1 MRKVSFRDRNIPL
14 ILDCLLG
21 RSVGGRVERRGGGGV
36 GVGGA
41 RRLRQP
47 RDTQRKR
54 RRKGGGGRKL
64 PPAAVKNGGWG
75 GGCGS
80 MDGCLPWGG
89 VAKCSFFAHEE
100 RKGLTELRLSEPNC
114 TVQSK
119 LSNYCTLSQK
129 CGYVTVCI
137 TCLKEGWLGLEKAL
151 LSLLKRAVLV
161 PLPHLI
167 FSPLGA
173 STLEFTRR
181 LPI

>member
-1 MRKVSFRDRNIPL
+1 MLAPSPLPSSLLAASPGGRLAARQERMRKVSFRDRNIPL

-75 GGCGS
+75 GDVAQW
-80 MDGCLPWGG
+80 MAACLG
-89 VAKCSFFAHEE
+89 V
-100 RKGLTELRLSEPNC
+100 
-114 TVQSK
+114 
-119 LSNYCTLSQK
+119 
-129 CGYVTVCI
+129 
-137 TCLKEGWLGLEKAL
+137 GWLN
-151 LSLLKRAVLV
+151 VLF
-161 PLPHLI
+161 LP
-167 FSPLGA
+167 
-173 STLEFTRR
+173 TRKER
-181 LPI
+181 G